1 MTKLKNCPDCAAI
14 EAFKQRIEKSGRKW
28 IPSQKPCDRCNG
40 SGKVKDHPSKPVK
53 RRKDM
58 SGEEWMEED
67 ARWEREREYME
78 RRE

>member
-40 SGKVKDHPSKPVK
+40 SGKVKDYPSKPDK